1 MTRTDTL
8 YSTTSSTG
16 TQRRRGQHAKKQVQG
31 SNQVQRAPR
40 ALFCLKLNN
49 PIRRAAL
56 SIVEWK
62 PFDIFILLA
71 IFANCVALGVS
82 KPFPEDDSNSTNH
95 DLEQVEYVFLII
107 FTIETFLKILAY
119 GLVMHPSSYIRNG
132 WNLLDFVIV
141 IVGLFSVV
149 LETMTHKSDVVAT
162 THHVPGKPGGLDVKA
177 LRAFRVLRPLRL
189 VSGVPS
195 LQIVLNSIM
204 KAMVPLLH
212 IALLVLFV
220 IIIYAIIG
228 LELFIGRMHRTCYY
242 KGAGDV
248 KYT

>member
-1 MTRTDTL
+1 MYNKYLDGKARH
-8 YSTTSSTG
+8 YG
-16 TQRRRGQHAKKQVQG
+16 KQEITKL

-107 FTIETFLKILAY
+107 FTVETFLKILAY

-141 IVGLFSVV
+141 I
-149 LETMTHKSDVVAT
+149 
-162 THHVPGKPGGLDVKA
+162 PP
-177 LRAFRVLRPLRL
+177 RPLLLRL
-189 VSGVPS
+189 SN
-195 LQIVLNSIM
+195 L
-204 KAMVPLLH
+204 
-212 IALLVLFV
+212 
-220 IIIYAIIG
+220 
-228 LELFIGRMHRTCYY
+228 
-242 KGAGDV
+242 
-248 KYT
+248 